1 MKLKIQ
7 LLLVSILLL
16 LFSCTGI
23 KNGGVFHKKVKSSSE
38 VKASEVPAN
47 LIEAFQEKYPNCI
60 AEEWYRMNNYKYAV
74 SFKKDGIYK
83 YAYFTNF
90 GIFQEEEINEE
101 LYYDPYDEYEWEE
114 MPEEYY

>member
-1 MKLKIQ
+1 
-7 LLLVSILLL
+7 
-16 LFSCTGI
+16 
-23 KNGGVFHKKVKSSSE
+23 
-38 VKASEVPAN
+38 
-47 LIEAFQEKYPNCI
+47 
-60 AEEWYRMNNYKYAV
+60 MNNYKYAV